1 MKNFIY
7 LSSRVLTWVGLAS
20 LIMSITFIII
30 ADVQLDR
37 NCTGHL
43 KRAADANTIELAASE
58 LEIAIQYLEDNDLTT
73 GYTSILYTTPDEDIA
88 FWYNNLKDSHQ
99 ELVQMKNMDSVTN
112 LEKSNQL
119 MKLRETL
126 IDHNGDKSGDQ
137 VTVPEGLSRYPDNA
151 NYAWWVNLSWILAV
165 WGGISF
171 IIYEEKY
178 NW

>member
-1 MKNFIY
+1 
-7 LSSRVLTWVGLAS
+7 
-20 LIMSITFIII
+20 
-30 ADVQLDR
+30 
-37 NCTGHL
+37 
-43 KRAADANTIELAASE
+43 
-58 LEIAIQYLEDNDLTT
+58 
-73 GYTSILYTTPDEDIA
+73 
-88 FWYNNLKDSHQ
+88 
-99 ELVQMKNMDSVTN
+99 
-112 LEKSNQL
+112 